1 MHEAIL
7 FDGKEKHSEN
17 YCKVVE
23 NRVVT
28 KEIAQVLAKGK
39 RHVSKASNAF
49 LTVVFC
55 LLTYKLSE
63 KNKQL
68 KNFLV

>member
-7 FDGKEKHSEN
+7 FVGEERHSEN

-23 NRVVT
+23 SRVVT
-28 KEIAQVLAKGK
+28 KEIAQVLTTGK

-49 LTVVFC
+49 LAVVSC

-63 KNKQL
+63 KNEQL